1 MKMKLS
7 RPFEVYHAYIR
18 RCFVAFILHRADSI
32 ISVFSILMVQLA
44 SFIALWA
51 ITRAVGNIGGWGFYD
66 LMLIY
71 SIFVIISALNQSFLD
86 GVWNVGWYV
95 RSGMLDVML
104 IRPKP
109 IFVQLICNRAD
120 LGAIVL
126 AAAGIALLCYS
137 IAMLGITVYFS
148 TILMIILFIVCGV
161 TISTSLY
168 LISNSANF
176 WLMYGN
182 DVSATV
188 QLIQEFARYPMGVFP
203 LGIQVIFTFILPF
216 AFTTFYPASILSGR
230 MPVGAIFYIL
240 LATAACVTAAVF
252 VWKKG
257 LKTYNSAGS

>member
-1 MKMKLS
+1 MKLS

-18 RCFVAFILHRADSI
+18 RCFVAFILHRVDSI
-32 ISVFSILMVQLA
+32 ISVFSIMTVQLA
-44 SFIALWA
+44 SFVALWA
-51 ITRAVGNIGGWGFYD
+51 ITRAVGNIGGWDFYD

-95 RSGMLDVML
+95 RWGGGMDIMM

-109 IFVQLICNRAD
+109 IFVQLICNRMD

-126 AAAGIALLCYS
+126 AVAGIALLSYS

-148 TILMIILFIVCGV
+148 TVLLIILFIVCGV
-161 TISTSLY
+161 IISTSLY

-176 WLMYGN
+176 WLVYGSE
-182 DVSATV
+182 VSATV
-188 QLIQEFARYPMGVFP
+188 QLVQEFARYPLGVFP
-203 LGIQVIFTFILPF
+203 IGIQAIFTFVLPF

-230 MPVGAIFYIL
+230 MPASAVFYIL
-240 LATAACVTAAVF
+240 LATAACVLAAVF

-257 LKTYNSAGS
+257 LKTYNSTGS

>member
-1 MKMKLS
+1 MMKLL

-18 RCFVAFILHRADSI
+18 RCFVAFILFRVDSI
-32 ISVFSILMVQLA
+32 ISVFSILISQLA
-44 SFIALWA
+44 SFVALWA
-51 ITRAVGNIGGWGFYD
+51 ITRAVGDIGGWGFYD

-95 RSGMLDVML
+95 RSGLLDVIL

-109 IFVQLICNRAD
+109 VFIQIICNRMD

-126 AAAGIALLCYS
+126 AAVGIALLSYS

-148 TILMIILFIVCGV
+148 TVMMIALFIVCGV
-161 TISTSLY
+161 VISTSLY

-176 WLMYGN
+176 WLVNGN
-182 DVSATV
+182 EVSALV

-203 LGIQVIFTFILPF
+203 LGIQMVFTFILPF

-230 MPVGAIFYIL
+230 MPTHAVFFIL
-240 LATAACVTAAVF
+240 IATAASVIAAVT
-252 VWKKG
+252 VWKIG
-257 LKTYNSAGS
+257 LKTYNGTGS